1 MRSIFLSLL
10 VGLLPSLSFGQ
21 SCSESSSQS
30 SNLTVSP
37 GSLSSLPAMDQGGTG
52 LCYAFTISQLVDAR
66 RYLNPANRQTRI
78 SPLALG
84 MLTPQSSNFL
94 QRSRLEDGGS
104 TKGALEAL
112 MRAGTPVCDEKYV
125 RKLYGDT
132 DDQYSVFGSM
142 ELMFKQIREAYY
154 TPCNCT
160 ATKRRQNALGSIS
173 EMRNFMSSPSMLE
186 GTPSE
191 GVNGFLA
198 DLATIIISM
207 NDLPPAAFAN
217 YNQSF
222 NSRLLVPYFNRL
234 CRGNTIT
241 VPPLKLSGLRSS
253 DHDLNSGLTS
263 VPNNQQL
270 KRFSDYA
277 WNILRQPGAQPVGVN
292 FCSAMLTGTSSFV
305 SPAIGDDRCGNH
317 AAVLAGQR
325 CKAGKRQFLLRNS
338 WGNNCGDQ
346 LAPRH
351 RPSCD
356 GKGNVWVD
364 AESLMLSSYSLYQTV
379 P

>member
-1 MRSIFLSLL
+1 MRSFILSLL
-10 VGLLPSLSFGQ
+10 VGLLPALSYGQ
-21 SCSESSSQS
+21 ACAPNSSGN
-30 SNLTVSP
+30 NLTVSP
-37 GSLSSLPAMDQGGTG
+37 GSLSLLPAMDQGGTG
-52 LCYAFTISQLVDAR
+52 LCYAFTISQLADAR
-66 RYLNPANRQTRI
+66 RYLNPANRQKRI

-94 QRSRLEDGGS
+94 KRSRLDDGGS
-104 TKGALEAL
+104 VKGALDTL
-112 MRAGTPVCDEKYV
+112 LRPGNPVCDDKYV

-132 DDQYSVFGSM
+132 DDQFSIFGTM

-160 ATKRRQNALGSIS
+160 AAARRQDALGNIS
-173 EMRNFMSSPSMLE
+173 QMRTFMTGRSLLE

-191 GVNGFLA
+191 GVNSFLA
-198 DLATIIISM
+198 DLATIIVKL
-207 NDLPPAAFAN
+207 NDLPPAAFAS
-217 YNQSF
+217 YNESF

-234 CRGNTIT
+234 CRGNTIS
-241 VPPLKLSGLRSS
+241 VPPLKLSGIRRNN
-253 DHDLNSGLTS
+253 HDLNSGLAP
-263 VPNNQQL
+263 VANNQQL
-270 KRFSDYA
+270 KRFSDHA
-277 WNILRQPGAQPVGVN
+277 WGLLSQAGAQPIGVN

-305 SPAIGDDRCGNH
+305 SPDIGDSRCGNH

-346 LAPRH
+346 LAARH
-351 RPSCD
+351 RPNCD

-364 AESLMLSSYSLYQTV
+364 AESLMMSAYSLYQTV